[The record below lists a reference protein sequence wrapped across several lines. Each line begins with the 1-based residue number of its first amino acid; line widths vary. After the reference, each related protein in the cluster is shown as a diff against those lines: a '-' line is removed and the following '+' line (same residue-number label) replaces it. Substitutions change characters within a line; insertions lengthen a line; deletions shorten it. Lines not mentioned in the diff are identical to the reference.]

1 MELPRKFLSSNHK
14 KDWNMTALSVVGLVV
29 LAGLAVVA
37 VLAALLDRA
46 RKAIDEMK
54 FDPDRL

>member
-1 MELPRKFLSSNHK
+1 
-14 KDWNMTALSVVGLVV
+14 MTALSILGLVV
-29 LAGLAVVA
+29 LAGLAVV
-37 VLAALLDRA
+37 VILVVLLDRA

>member
-1 MELPRKFLSSNHK
+1 
-14 KDWNMTALSVVGLVV
+14 MTALSVVGLVV

-46 RKAIDEMK
+46 RKAIDQMK
-54 FDPDRL
+54 FDPERL